1 MYVIVCSNL
10 AAAAQNPIYSLK
22 VLFRDF
28 NARKKCALGS
38 LQAGHRGLNQYGLI
52 DLKTIGHDL
61 ENGHDTT
68 PYNGVVLDFLLPI
81 LFCVPNIIFRG
92 HLF

>member
-1 MYVIVCSNL
+1 MCVYVIVCSNL
-10 AAAAQNPIYSLK
+10 AAAAQNPKYYIL
-22 VLFRDF
+22 LFRDF

-38 LQAGHRGLNQYGLI
+38 LQAGHRGLKQYGLI

-68 PYNGVVLDFLLPI
+68 PS
-81 LFCVPNIIFRG
+81 
-92 HLF
+92 